1 MRVFNVNVRPT
12 GKLPKHEQLAW
23 VLAETASDGAPL
35 DDTAAEM
42 AALRVVDNLGVALAA
57 LNAPSVANARSE
69 ALAHSRSGG
78 ATLFGLASCDT
89 VHCEWATWANA
100 TAVRELDFHD
110 NFYGADVAHPG
121 DTMSGI
127 LAVAQQMRCNGKQF
141 VQGML
146 TAYEVQIALAHN
158 IPLAKNRLD
167 HTAHIVP
174 SVICG
179 IGTMLGLETEIIFQA
194 IQHGVQVSATTGQGR
209 CGELTSWKANA
220 PAHASMQAI
229 HAIDRAMRGGC
240 SPGCIYEGECGF
252 IASYLESRPEGY
264 DVMLPD
270 KGEPKRRILETY
282 TKEHAAGYH
291 GQVPIDLA
299 INMRDKLV
307 RADEI
312 RSIIL
317 HTKQKTHIMMG
328 AGSGNKSKWDPSA
341 SRETLDHSAMYCFA
355 VALEDGEWH
364 HKKSYLAERANR
376 PSTVSLWKKITTME
390 DTAWNL
396 RFDDREPLEKDHGV
410 RAEVVYN
417 DGTVIESEMAV
428 PNAHPRG
435 QRPFG
440 HTEYINKF
448 LCLTEGVIAKAESDR
463 FLAAINRLTS
473 LTNDELCDFLPVTIA
488 SHIQPGQHRDG
499 LF

>member
-1 MRVFNVNVRPT
+1 
-12 GKLPKHEQLAW
+12 
-23 VLAETASDGAPL
+23 
-35 DDTAAEM
+35 
-42 AALRVVDNLGVALAA
+42 
-57 LNAPSVANARSE
+57 
-69 ALAHSRSGG
+69 
-78 ATLFGLASCDT
+78 
-89 VHCEWATWANA
+89 
-100 TAVRELDFHD
+100 
-110 NFYGADVAHPG
+110 
-121 DTMSGI
+121 
-127 LAVAQQMRCNGKQF
+127 
-141 VQGML
+141 
-146 TAYEVQIALAHN
+146 
-158 IPLAKNRLD
+158 
-167 HTAHIVP
+167 
-174 SVICG
+174 
-179 IGTMLGLETEIIFQA
+179 
-194 IQHGVQVSATTGQGR
+194 
-209 CGELTSWKANA
+209 
-220 PAHASMQAI
+220 
-229 HAIDRAMRGGC
+229 
-240 SPGCIYEGECGF
+240 
-252 IASYLESRPEGY
+252 
-264 DVMLPD
+264 
-270 KGEPKRRILETY
+270 
-282 TKEHAAGYH
+282 
-291 GQVPIDLA
+291 
-299 INMRDKLV
+299 
-307 RADEI
+307 
-312 RSIIL
+312 
-317 HTKQKTHIMMG
+317 MG

-473 LTNDELCDFLPVTIA
+473 LTNHELYNFLPVTIA
-488 SHIQPGQHRDG
+488 SHIQFGQHRDG